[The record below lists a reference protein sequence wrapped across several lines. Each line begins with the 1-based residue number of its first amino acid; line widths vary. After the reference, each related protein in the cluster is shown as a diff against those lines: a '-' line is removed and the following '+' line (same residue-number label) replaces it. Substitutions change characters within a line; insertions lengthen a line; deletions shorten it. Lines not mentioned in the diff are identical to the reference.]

1 MLGTP
6 SAEKEWIQDRL
17 RIRQYATRD
26 EMGRAAAEEAAAAL
40 RSKLAMQDHVRI
52 VFAAA
57 PSQNEFLHYL
67 GEAEGIDWKRVTAFH
82 MDEYIG
88 LDPAAPQRF
97 GIFLGTRL
105 FIRVHP
111 GWVHLIDG
119 SADPAKECERYA
131 SLLREAPIDIVCL
144 GIGENG
150 HLAFNDPPVADFED
164 PEMVKIVRLDTKCR
178 QQQVHDGCF
187 ARLKDVP
194 EHALTLTIPAL
205 LSAKQ
210 LFCVVPGAS
219 KQHAV
224 REALEGPVSTACPA
238 SVLRTHQDCRLY
250 LDRDSS
256 PGG

>member
-1 MLGTP
+1 MLRAP
-6 SAEKEWIQDRL
+6 SAEKEWMKDRL
-17 RIRQYATRD
+17 WIRQYATRD
-26 EMGRAAAEEAAAAL
+26 EMGRAAAEEAATAL
-40 RSKLAMQDHVRI
+40 RNKLAIQDHVRI

-67 GEAEGIDWKRVTAFH
+67 GAAEGIEWKRVTAFH

-88 LDPAAPQRF
+88 LDPTAPQRF
-97 GIFLGTRL
+97 GIFLGTRM

-111 GWVHLIDG
+111 GQVHLIDG

-164 PEMVKIVRLDTKCR
+164 PETVKIVQLDSKCR
-178 QQQVHDGCF
+178 MQQVHDGCF
-187 ARLKDVP
+187 ARLEDVP
-194 EHALTLTIPAL
+194 AYALTLTIPAL

-210 LFCVVPGAS
+210 LFCIVPGAA
-219 KQHAV
+219 KQLAV
-224 REALEGPVSTACPA
+224 REALEGPLSTACPA
-238 SVLRTHQDCRLY
+238 SVLRTHPDCCLY